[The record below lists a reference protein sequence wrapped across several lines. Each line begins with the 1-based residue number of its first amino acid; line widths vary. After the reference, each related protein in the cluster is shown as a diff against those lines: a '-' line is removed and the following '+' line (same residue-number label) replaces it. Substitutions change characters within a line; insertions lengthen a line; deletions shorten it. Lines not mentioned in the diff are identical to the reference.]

1 VAYQTKETNDMAH
14 LIEFEDDEIETIA
27 DMLREYRASVIR
39 GEVSPSQPR
48 EYEIADTEALIRKFE
63 RAMHS

>member
-1 VAYQTKETNDMAH
+1 MGR

-48 EYEIADTEALIRKFE
+48 EYEIADTDILITKLE
-63 RAMHS
+63 RAKMFG